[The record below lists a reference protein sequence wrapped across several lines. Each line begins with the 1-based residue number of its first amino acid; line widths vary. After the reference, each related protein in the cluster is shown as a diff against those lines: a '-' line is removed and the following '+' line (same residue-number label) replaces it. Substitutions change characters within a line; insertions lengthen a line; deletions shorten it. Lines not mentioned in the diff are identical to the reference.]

1 MSFPDHRASASMIHK
16 ENDFVEV
23 KGTDIRPSSYPE
35 ITGYTNRQEP
45 ETRLHQQQSIDANLY
60 IQYGSSNERKEFPSE
75 QSSISDGV
83 GSSHTVINES
93 TQAVYQLKH
102 TGAKCDSTER
112 KPKSQK
118 LQDNPSIEL
127 KTYPV
132 AWLVLCLVVLF
143 RTAVAIFGSTFSPI
157 PLVIAGYLNISLS
170 GVNWLYNIMGITY
183 IIVSCFTSWMYE
195 RIGVKRSLFLAGVLL
210 SVGCW
215 IRWIAVKIN
224 PPSFAIMML
233 GQTIA
238 SISAPM
244 SLNIMTVFSSL
255 WFTENM
261 RATASVFIASNYGGI
276 IAMFLM
282 PAIATGT
289 DKIEFTVILV
299 ACICTVATIPFL
311 FIPARPPTPA
321 SLPPVKDDC
330 SEKENRDSLLK
341 MILGLIKNVHFLV
354 ILIIHGINIGLSI
367 AWSGLMNQAISPYGY
382 TNGEIGNIAAIAVVG
397 GSFGCFIAGPI
408 LDKTKQHIVLLKIIT
423 PLIFTTYLA
432 FIFIIKTDSFAAILY
447 VNFLN
452 QFLLSFIVPICVEL
466 GVETTYPIT
475 ESISTSLL
483 WQLGQLTGFILV
495 VIMDQLRDSNGNPK
509 NNMYKALI
517 FQAGLAGVMV
527 LFAMVFNGPMLR
539 MRALQKEKDIKKSQE
554 TTTKAIETASSDF
567 DRQRCLNE
575 QVPQYDNGS
584 SETIET
590 VTAGRNDSE
599 HVNIV

>member
-23 KGTDIRPSSYPE
+23 RDTDKRPSSYPE

-45 ETRLHQQQSIDANLY
+45 ETRLHQQQSTYSNLY
-60 IQYGSSNERKEFPSE
+60 IQYG
-75 QSSISDGV
+75 

-93 TQAVYQLKH
+93 TQAAYQLKH
-102 TGAKCDSTER
+102 TGAQCDSTER
-112 KPKSQK
+112 KPKSQE
-118 LQDNPSIEL
+118 LQDDSSTEL

-132 AWLVLCLVVLF
+132 AWLVLCFVVLF

-261 RATASVFIASNYGGI
+261 RATASVFIASNYGSI

-330 SEKENRDSLLK
+330 SEKENQDSLLK

-397 GSFGCFIAGPI
+397 GSLGCFVAGPI

-495 VIMDQLRDSNGNPK
+495 VIMDQLRDPDGNPK

-517 FQAGLAGVMV
+517 FQASLAGVMV

-539 MRALQKEKDIKKSQE
+539 MRALQKEKDIKKLQE
-554 TTTKAIETASSDF
+554 TTTKTIEAASSDF

-575 QVPQYDNGS
+575 QAPQYDNGS
-584 SETIET
+584 SETTVT
-590 VTAGRNDSE
+590 VTAGRSDPE

>member
-1 MSFPDHRASASMIHK
+1 MRHIMSFPDHRASASMIHK

-23 KGTDIRPSSYPE
+23 RDTDKRPSSYPE

-45 ETRLHQQQSIDANLY
+45 ETRLHQQQSTYSNLY
-60 IQYGSSNERKEFPSE
+60 IQYGGSNEKKEFPSE
-75 QSSISDGV
+75 QSFISDGV

-93 TQAVYQLKH
+93 TQAAYQLKH
-102 TGAKCDSTER
+102 TGAQCDSTER
-112 KPKSQK
+112 KPKSQE
-118 LQDNPSIEL
+118 LQDDSSTEL

-132 AWLVLCLVVLF
+132 AWLVLCFVVLF

-170 GVNWLYNIMGITY
+170 GVNWLYNIM
-183 IIVSCFTSWMYE
+183 
-195 RIGVKRSLFLAGVLL
+195 
-210 SVGCW
+210 GCW

-261 RATASVFIASNYGGI
+261 RATASVFIGEFMKITYIIQTLITTSASNYGSI

-330 SEKENRDSLLK
+330 SEKENQDSLLK

-397 GSFGCFIAGPI
+397 GSLGCFVAGPI

-495 VIMDQLRDSNGNPK
+495 VIMDQLRDPDGNPK

-517 FQAGLAGVMV
+517 FQASLAGVMV

-539 MRALQKEKDIKKSQE
+539 MRALQKEKDIKKLQE
-554 TTTKAIETASSDF
+554 TTTKTIEAASSDF

-575 QVPQYDNGS
+575 QAPQYDNGS
-584 SETIET
+584 SETTVT
-590 VTAGRNDSE
+590 VTAGRSDPE